1 MLYAFKDKSRAITD
15 VSRVGDSLVLIS
27 EHGKHKLTPKTPRTV
42 RVTYTSREEFSSK
55 AKESIVA
62 LDSFSNWTFEESE
75 KLITLT
81 MPELK
86 VEICKA
92 TGSYKYFDASNK
104 LLLAEKNFES
114 KELQSFT
121 TYSLVEE
128 GAKVEEIQTAD
139 GKKRVV
145 NQAEH
150 KATGESYH
158 TRLNLEFQDDE
169 YIYGLGQHEEGFGS
183 LRGQT
188 LYVHQANRKIA
199 IPVFVSNLGYG
210 IFMDTNSP
218 LIFSDTLYGTY
229 IYCEA
234 SNELDY
240 YFMNGGS
247 MAGAIKEYRFLTGK
261 AAMLPKWAFG
271 YMQSQERYETQEEV
285 LRVASE
291 YRKRGIGLDCIVQDW
306 ISWDGAKWG
315 DKNFDTNRYP
325 SPKEMTDTLHDM
337 DVRFMLSIWANPGE
351 SSDDFKQL
359 KAAGFMLPATNV
371 YNALLPEARK
381 MYWDQANK
389 GLFSNG
395 VDAWWCD
402 SSEPFTPEWNVSVK
416 PEPSKLYNTYCKD
429 VSNHLPCEELNSY
442 SYYHA
447 LTMYDGQRSVT
458 NDKRVCNLTRSAHT
472 GQQRLGTI
480 LWSGDISASWDTYRR
495 QIATGLGFSASGL
508 PYWTVD
514 IGSFFIKN
522 SNAWF
527 WKGDYDDTYNDL
539 GYVELFTRWYQWGAF
554 LPVFRG
560 HGTDCRRELWYFDK
574 EGTDFYD
581 ALLSVNRLR
590 YELMPYIY
598 SVAGRTWL
606 NDESM
611 MRFLAFDYPGDKTA
625 CEIKDQYMFGDSI
638 MVCPVTQAMYYGVNS
653 TPIENAPKTRKV
665 YLPEGEWYDFYTEE
679 KYSGGQWIETDADI
693 KKIPLFVKA
702 GAIIPMAQ
710 FKGSTAAQNEIDYI
724 KVFKGA
730 DSEFGFYSDSG
741 DGYAY
746 EQGDYLYTTLSWNDK
761 ENRLNIAEDRLKD
774 VDVKVIGK

>member
-1 MLYAFKDKSRAITD
+1 MLYAFKGKSRTITSVTRD
-15 VSRVGDSLVLIS
+15 GDSLILIS
-27 EHGKHKLTPKTPRTV
+27 EHGKHKLTPKNERTV
-42 RVTYTSREEFSSK
+42 RITYTSREEFSNK
-55 AKESIVA
+55 AKPSITALEPFGNWSYKESDNLV
-62 LDSFSNWTFEESE
+62 
-75 KLITLT
+75 TLT
-81 MPELK
+81 MPKLI

-92 TGSYKYFDASNK
+92 TGSCKYFSSDKK
-104 LLLAEKNFES
+104 LLLAEKDFES
-114 KELQSFT
+114 KELDSFT

-139 GKKRVV
+139 GKKNVV
-145 NQAEH
+145 SQAEH

-158 TRLNLEFQDDE
+158 TRLNLTFQE
-169 YIYGLGQHEEGFGS
+169 NEHVYGLGQHEEGFGS

-188 LYVHQANRKIA
+188 VYVHQANRKIA

-210 IFMDTNSP
+210 LFIDTNSP
-218 LIFSDTLYGTY
+218 LIFSDTEYGTY
-229 IYCEA
+229 VYSEA

-271 YMQSQERYETQEEV
+271 YIQSQERYETQEEV

-291 YRKRGIGLDCIVQDW
+291 YRNRGIGLDCIVQDW

-315 DKNFDTNRYP
+315 DKNFDKTRYP
-325 SPKEMTDTLHDM
+325 SPKEMTDKLHDM

-351 SSDDFKQL
+351 TSDDFKQL
-359 KAAGFMLPATNV
+359 KSAGLMLPATNV
-371 YNALLPEARK
+371 YNAFLPEARQ
-381 MYWDQANK
+381 MYWSQANE
-389 GLFSNG
+389 GLFKNG

-416 PEPSKLYNTYCKD
+416 PEPSKLFDTYCKD
-429 VSNHLPCEELNSY
+429 VSNHLPYEELNSY

-447 LTMYDGQRSVT
+447 LTMYEGQRSVT

-508 PYWTVD
+508 PYWSVD

-522 SNAWF
+522 ANMWY
-527 WKGDYDDTYNDL
+527 WKGDYDNTSDDL

-574 EGTDFYD
+574 EGTPFYK
-581 ALLSVNRLR
+581 ALLAVNRLR

-598 SVAGRTWL
+598 SSAGRTWL
-606 NDESM
+606 NDESII
-611 MRFLAFDYPGDKTA
+611 RFLVFDYPNDNTA
-625 CEIKDQYMFGDSI
+625 CQIKDQYMFGDSI
-638 MVCPVTQAMYYGVNS
+638 MVCPVTSPMYYGVNS
-653 TPIENAPKTRKV
+653 VKIENSPKTRKV
-665 YLPEGEWYDFYTEE
+665 YLPKGEWYDFYTNERYTGE
-679 KYSGGQWIETDADI
+679 RWIDADADI
-693 KKIPLFVKA
+693 EKIPLFVKA
-702 GAIIPMAQ
+702 GAIIPMAD
-710 FKGSTAAQNEIDYI
+710 FADSTAKLSEIDYI
-724 KVFKGA
+724 RVYSGA
-730 DSEFGFYSDSG
+730 DGKFGFYSDEG
-741 DGYAY
+741 DGYSY
-746 EQGDYLYTTLSWNDK
+746 EQGNYLYTEILWNDTEK
-761 ENRLNIAEDRLKD
+761 RLFVDCDKLKN
-774 VDVKVIGK
+774 VDLKVIGM